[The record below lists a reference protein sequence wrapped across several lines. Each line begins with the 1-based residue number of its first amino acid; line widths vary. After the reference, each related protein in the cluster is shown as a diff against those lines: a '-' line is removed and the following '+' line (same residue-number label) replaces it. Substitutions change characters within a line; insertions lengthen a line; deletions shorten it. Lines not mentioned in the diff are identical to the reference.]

1 VPGHEMGLLPTSYY
15 YTPRGNMRAM
25 HRYAP
30 LQGALFNREFPTAWR
45 DIDRGVGNLPDH
57 HALVE

>member
-1 VPGHEMGLLPTSYY
+1 MGLLPTSYY

-25 HRYAP
+25 QRYAP